1 MLSGKRSGS
10 LAQEFEFEKL
20 KGELKDKPDQFA
32 VKCNGAWIVPRVMQ
46 SRRRKTVSF
55 EIKHGELVI
64 RMPVGTPEQ
73 WVLQLM
79 QQRRVWI
86 EEHMVAQLTRQK
98 RYQINPYETRCAP
111 LQGRDI
117 PLLIRQSTNRSSVVL
132 CEEAFE
138 INLSGRIRRSPESV
152 TNALLQAWLAEKA
165 KEYLIPRTLA
175 LSSIVGL
182 RPDKVSIGNYK
193 TMWGRCSAKG
203 DIALN
208 WRLMMAAPDAID
220 YVIIHELCHL
230 REFNHSAAFWREVAL
245 YCPEMSKW
253 RYYFKERSVWLQW
266 R

>member
-1 MLSGKRSGS
+1 M
-10 LAQEFEFEKL
+10 EFGFEQL
-20 KGELKDKPDQFA
+20 KKAFKDKSDKFA
-32 VKCNGAWIVPRVMQ
+32 IKCNGTLVVPRVMQ

-55 EIKHGELVI
+55 EIKHGELII
-64 RMPVGTPEQ
+64 RMPVGTPEK
-73 WVLQLM
+73 WILQLM

-86 EEHMVAQLTRQK
+86 EEHMAAQLTRQK
-98 RYQINPYETRCAP
+98 LYRINPYETRCVP

-117 PLLIRQSTNRSSVVL
+117 PLLIRQSTNRSGVVF
-132 CEEAFE
+132 CEESFE
-138 INLSGRIRRSPESV
+138 INLSRRISRSPESV
-152 TNALLQAWLAEKA
+152 TNSLLQAWLAEKA

-182 RPDKVSIGNYK
+182 RPNQVSIGNYK

-208 WRLMMAAPDAID
+208 WRLMMAAPEAID

-230 REFNHSAAFWREVAL
+230 QEFNHSAAFWREVAF
-245 YCPEMSKW
+245 YCPETHKW
-253 RYYFKERSVWLQW
+253 RDYFKERSVWLQW